1 MLSDWRLGARTVD
14 TSNQCLVHLPG
25 YYYTELPKAYI
36 YEWDLWLG
44 ASSGTSGPAPS
55 GVTLIPTSFPV
66 VELTSYHHGHKG
78 ARHRCVQLRW
88 WPLPDL
94 PIAPPRGPAIDVSIF
109 GGDGCQTCFQHPPGV
124 LPSMSPSLVLAAARP
139 TASTPKGPAIDISN
153 SGGGRCRTCRQHPL
167 GGPPST
173 SPTSVVAATG
183 PAASTPRGPPSTSPT
198 LVVAAAGPAAS
209 TPQGACHR
217 RVQQRW

>member
-1 MLSDWRLGARTVD
+1 LLSLVLNPKHVCSAPLMLSDWRLGARTLD

-55 GVTLIPTSFPV
+55 GVTLIPTSFSV

-94 PIAPPRGPAIDVSIF
+94 PIAPPRGPAIDVSLNLVHVTRIF
-109 GGDGCQTCFQHPPGV
+109 LATPTRGV
-124 LPSMSPSLVLAAARP
+124 TAVNITATGKQLGRKMEARVSAKKIWVLAVP
-139 TASTPKGPAIDISN
+139 
-153 SGGGRCRTCRQHPL
+153 RTWE
-167 GGPPST
+167 S
-173 SPTSVVAATG
+173 
-183 PAASTPRGPPSTSPT
+183 
-198 LVVAAAGPAAS
+198 
-209 TPQGACHR
+209 
-217 RVQQRW
+217 